1 MFYERFC
8 ALCKTAGKTPSAVLE
23 DIGLTRMNASLWKKG
38 SMPSAA
44 NLQKLADYFEVP
56 LDYLMGTNET
66 ITVDVRPPW
75 EIQETI
81 SDAEIEKDL
90 ILLKNLLGEIDAIPK
105 KYKAEAI
112 HDITTFVQFTLSR
125 YKTMVPAD
133 SFIGP

>member
-1 MFYERFC
+1 MFYERFLE
-8 ALCKTAGKTPSAVLE
+8 LCKMHNVTPTFVVESV
-23 DIGLTRMNASLWKKG
+23 GLSKSNATYWKGG
-38 SMPSAA
+38 SIPSKK

-56 LDYLMGTNET
+56 VEYLLGTHET
-66 ITVDVRPPW
+66 ITVDVRDPS
-75 EIQETI
+75 EVQETI
-81 SDAEIEKDL
+81 SDVQIEKDMV
-90 ILLKNLLGEIDAIPK
+90 LLKNLLNEIDTIPK